1 MGNHYMTKKGLVT
14 MAKYKVFLS
23 PSDQVRNTYATGGT
37 AEDVQC
43 GKIAIA
49 AKAALERC
57 GFDVMLVQYETMAS
71 KCAKSDAFGADLH
84 VPIHSNAF
92 DGRVSGT
99 RIFYHSAGGK
109 GHKAAKAIFARLGPI
124 TPGAPDFATPYP
136 ELYEV
141 RVPKAPTAYIETDFH
156 DVPSVAE
163 WIIAHTTECGE
174 AICHGI
180 CDYFG
185 VPYVSAGDDTND
197 ALQAEFERLLREHE
211 KKLED
216 NDAGKWSEQA
226 RAWAIANGI
235 VNGIGTLPDGSVNY
249 AWEAH
254 VTREQMVTMLH
265 RFALATGLV

>member
-1 MGNHYMTKKGLVT
+1 M
-14 MAKYKVFLS
+14 
-23 PSDQVRNTYATGGT
+23 
-37 AEDVQC
+37 
-43 GKIAIA
+43 
-49 AKAALERC
+49 
-57 GFDVMLVQYETMAS
+57 
-71 KCAKSDAFGADLH
+71 
-84 VPIHSNAF
+84 
-92 DGRVSGT
+92 
-99 RIFYHSAGGK
+99 
-109 GHKAAKAIFARLGPI
+109 
-124 TPGAPDFATPYP
+124 TPYP

-163 WIIAHTTECGE
+163 WIIAHTQECGE

-185 VPYVSAGDDTND
+185 VPYVSAEGGADD

-211 KKLED
+211 KALED

-226 RAWAIANGI
+226 RAWAVSSGI